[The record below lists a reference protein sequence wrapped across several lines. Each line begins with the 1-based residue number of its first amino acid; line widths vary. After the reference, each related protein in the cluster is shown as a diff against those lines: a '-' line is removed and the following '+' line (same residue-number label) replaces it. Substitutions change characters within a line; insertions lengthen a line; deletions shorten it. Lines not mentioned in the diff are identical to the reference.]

1 MSIQQNVNQL
11 LGQVGMMAGIAKRVY
26 QESPKGIAKAE
37 EARYEAQ
44 EKQEQ
49 KTIER
54 INTVFSEAQEDAVK
68 NLTQE
73 EADIFTG
80 DKDATEEEQR
90 AVLQKIASTPEG
102 QIALSNIKD
111 TYANE
116 IGLRSKRL
124 ATARD
129 PYSEYRAL
137 KDVQQRQKTLQK
149 LSNVTWT
156 KQDFKDF
163 YDNLPEGGQE

>member
-1 MSIQQNVNQL
+1 MSIQQNINQL
-11 LGQVGMMAGIAKRVY
+11 LGQVGIMGGIAKRVY
-26 QESPKGIAKAE
+26 QESPAGQKAAE
-37 EARYEAQ
+37 EARYQAK

-49 KTIER
+49 QTLGR
-54 INTVFSEAQEDAVK
+54 INEVYAEAQQDAIK

-73 EADIFTG
+73 EADVFLG
-80 DKDATEEEQR
+80 EKDATDEEKK

-102 QIALSNIKD
+102 QTALSNIKD

-124 ATARD
+124 ATSRD
-129 PYSEYRAL
+129 PYAEYEAL